1 MLLEL
6 HQVTCKPNGL
16 KGRYLVPNYSSSTWP
31 NPRQKQSQS
40 WPFPKKPALPLLLS
54 SPRLALANCSD
65 CGLSAR
71 FKVRCRELAP
81 HPRGCH
87 KLAVV
92 VGPLSLFGV
101 GVGCTAFRTTS
112 SAMAA
117 VRLAVLVDVPL
128 LLESLVWVLLP
139 AAQGFRRARGLT
151 PQGFLRAVVER
162 VASPAQLR

>member
-1 MLLEL
+1 MLLGL

-16 KGRYLVPNYSSSTWP
+16 LGRYLVPNYSSSTWP

-40 WPFPKKPALPLLLS
+40 WLFWKKPALPLLLS
-54 SPRLALANCSD
+54 SPRLASANCSD

-71 FKVRCRELAP
+71 FEVRCRELAP

-87 KLAVV
+87 KLTVV
-92 VGPLSLFGV
+92 VRPLSLFGV
-101 GVGCTAFRTTS
+101 GVCCTAFRTAS
-112 SAMAA
+112 SAVAA

-128 LLESLVWVLLP
+128 LLESLQVWVLLP

-162 VASPAQLR
+162 IDRKSVV